1 VGIRLLLDKMLAPAL
16 AAAGIA
22 SAPAI
27 FRLGGDPEATSVVTT
42 VDLPVDGTV
51 GRFHLKRYRYA
62 GWPKA
67 KGLLGRGT
75 GWGTAPEVQEF
86 KNLAFLREKGVPAVR
101 PVAAASETKGMLLVA
116 HALLTE
122 DLPGAIDLEKRLA
135 APGDPVRDDPKTR
148 RRVME
153 LIGRHVHRMHGEG
166 FTHRDLF
173 ARNVLVRVE
182 EGDPSVAFCDC
193 RRGGSPT
200 MNAKA
205 LLDLATLDADLVGRV
220 PVRDRLRGLRS
231 YAGGEGSLRSW
242 AKEIDALRAKEIARR
257 ERKKG
262 SR

>member
-27 FRLGGDPEATSVVTT
+27 FKLGGDPEATSVVTL
-42 VDLPVDGTV
+42 VDLPVDGTA

-62 GWPKA
+62 GWAKA

-75 GWGTAPEVQEF
+75 GWGTPPEVQEF

-101 PVAAASETKGMLLVA
+101 PVAAASETKGLLLVA

-122 DLPGAIDLEKRLA
+122 HVPGAIDLEKRLA
-135 APGDPVRDDPKTR
+135 AKGDPVRDDPKVR
-148 RRVME
+148 RRTME
-153 LIGRHVHRMHGEG
+153 LIGRHVHRMHSEG
-166 FTHRDLF
+166 FTHRDLY

-182 EGDPSVAFCDC
+182 ESDPSVVLCDC
-193 RRGGSPT
+193 RRGGPPS
-200 MNAKA
+200 MSSKA
-205 LLDLATLDADLVGRV
+205 LLDLAVLDADLVGRV
-220 PVRDRLRGLRS
+220 PVRDRLRALRA

-242 AKEIDALRAKEIARR
+242 VKEIDGLRKKEIATREKKRR
-257 ERKKG
+257 EA
-262 SR
+262 